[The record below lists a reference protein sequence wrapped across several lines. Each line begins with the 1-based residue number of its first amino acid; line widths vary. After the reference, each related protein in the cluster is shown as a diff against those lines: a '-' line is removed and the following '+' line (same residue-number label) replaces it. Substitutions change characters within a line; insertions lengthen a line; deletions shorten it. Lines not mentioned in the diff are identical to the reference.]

1 MTEPVPMTELWRGQ
15 LLESLHRGH
24 AAICDGTGQVVQA
37 WGDPHAVIYP
47 RSSCKMVQALP
58 LITSGAAAK
67 WQLGPEHLAL
77 ACASHNGAAIHTDR
91 VRAWL
96 DLLGMDESDFRCGPQ
111 DPDDRAAHEALIR
124 AYEQPCQVH
133 NNCSGKHAGFLTLNR
148 HMGAGPEYV
157 EIDHPVQQ
165 AVREAFEEV
174 TGETSPGYG
183 IDGCSAPNFATT
195 VEGLARAMAWF
206 ASARDRSDRQ
216 SEAAVELVA
225 AMTRHPELVAG
236 EGRACTELMRAM
248 GGRVAIKTGAEAV
261 FVAIIPEK
269 KLGVAV
275 KITDGATRASE
286 CAIAAILVHLGVL
299 DAEHPATRRFLTPE
313 VKSRR
318 GLHAGVIRPADGFPV

>member
-1 MTEPVPMTELWRGQ
+1 MTDPVTMTELWRGE

-24 AAICDGTGQVVQA
+24 AVICDETGQVVQA
-37 WGDPHAVIYP
+37 WGDPGAVIYP
-47 RSSCKMVQALP
+47 RSSCKMIQALP

-67 WQLGPEHLAL
+67 WQLGPEQLAL

-91 VRAWL
+91 VRAWAEM
-96 DLLGMDESDFRCGPQ
+96 LGLGEADFRCGPQ
-111 DPDDRAAHEALIR
+111 DPDDRDAHEALIR
-124 AYEQPCQVH
+124 AHEQPCQIH
-133 NNCSGKHAGFLTLNR
+133 NNCSGKHAGFLTLSQ
-148 HMGAGPEYV
+148 HMGAGPEYI

-165 AVREAFEEV
+165 AVRAAFEEV

-206 ASARDRSDRQ
+206 ASAGGRSDRQ
-216 SEAAVELVA
+216 SAAAVDLVD

-275 KITDGATRASE
+275 KIVDGATRASE
-286 CAIAAILVHLGVL
+286 CAIAAILSHLGVL
-299 DAEHPATRRFLTPE
+299 DADHPAARTFLNPE
-313 VKSRR
+313 IKSRR
-318 GLHAGVIRPADGFPV
+318 GIHAGEIRPAGGFPA